1 MRIVTLLSAAGL
13 AAVLYAGFASAQ
25 QNPIEERRNMMKTN
39 GRHSALI
46 SKMVKG
52 EEAYDAAKVK
62 QAFDDWE
69 ATAKKYGS
77 LFPENS
83 KDGDTRALP
92 AVWTNKAEFDKL
104 LAKFGQD
111 VAAEKSKATANLDGL
126 KQAMAVVGPDCGGC
140 HKEFRKPQ

>member
-1 MRIVTLLSAAGL
+1 MRIVTLFSAAGL

-69 ATAKKYGS
+69 ATQ
-77 LFPENS
+77 E
-83 KDGDTRALP
+83 
-92 AVWTNKAEFDKL
+92 VWLAIPGEFERRRH
-104 LAKFGQD
+104 ARIAGG
-111 VAAEKSKATANLDGL
+111 LD
-126 KQAMAVVGPDCGGC
+126 Q
-140 HKEFRKPQ
+140 QS